1 MRVISL
7 RRANKPSSLLSLNMV
22 RTSRKI
28 YNAFNGDNSKII
40 FMEVLKMTNDYLKML
55 LEKEED
61 VRNRTKQLMDR
72 SKEKDDV
79 ENMSD
84 SEFEEKR
91 LSYSLATDL
100 IEENKLLCR
109 IIIGIA
115 NKQDII
121 LEKLEKLENRA

>member
-1 MRVISL
+1 
-7 RRANKPSSLLSLNMV
+7 
-22 RTSRKI
+22 
-28 YNAFNGDNSKII
+28 
-40 FMEVLKMTNDYLKML
+40 MTNDYLKML

-61 VRNRTKQLMDR
+61 VRNRTKKLMNR
-72 SKEKDDV
+72 SKENDDV
-79 ENMSD
+79 ANMSD

-91 LSYSLATDL
+91 LSYRLATDL

>member
-1 MRVISL
+1 M
-7 RRANKPSSLLSLNMV
+7 
-22 RTSRKI
+22 
-28 YNAFNGDNSKII
+28 
-40 FMEVLKMTNDYLKML
+40 
-55 LEKEED
+55 
-61 VRNRTKQLMDR
+61 
-72 SKEKDDV
+72 

-91 LSYSLATDL
+91 LSYGLATDL

-121 LEKLEKLENRA
+121 LEKLEKLENKA

>member
-1 MRVISL
+1 
-7 RRANKPSSLLSLNMV
+7 
-22 RTSRKI
+22 
-28 YNAFNGDNSKII
+28 
-40 FMEVLKMTNDYLKML
+40 MTNDYLKML
-55 LEKEED
+55 LEKEKD
-61 VRNRTKQLMDR
+61 VRNRTKQLVKR
-72 SKEKDDV
+72 SKENVDV

-91 LSYSLATDL
+91 FSYGLATAL

-109 IIIGIA
+109 IIIDIA

>member
-1 MRVISL
+1 M
-7 RRANKPSSLLSLNMV
+7 RANKPSSLFICSAWNKCADFTMPLME
-22 RTSRKI
+22 
-28 YNAFNGDNSKII
+28 II
-40 FMEVLKMTNDYLKML
+40 PKLYFMEVLEMTNDYLKML
-55 LEKEED
+55 FEKEED
-61 VRNRTKQLMDR
+61 VRNSLKKLMDR

-79 ENMSD
+79 EHMSD

-91 LSYSLATDL
+91 LSYGLATDL

>member
-1 MRVISL
+1 
-7 RRANKPSSLLSLNMV
+7 
-22 RTSRKI
+22 
-28 YNAFNGDNSKII
+28 
-40 FMEVLKMTNDYLKML
+40 MTTDYLNL
-55 LEKEED
+55 LFAKEKE
-61 VRNRTKQLMDR
+61 VRNRTKQLMKR
-72 SKEKDDV
+72 SKENVDV

-91 LSYSLATDL
+91 LSYGLATDL

>member
-1 MRVISL
+1 
-7 RRANKPSSLLSLNMV
+7 
-22 RTSRKI
+22 
-28 YNAFNGDNSKII
+28 
-40 FMEVLKMTNDYLKML
+40 MTNDYLNML
-55 LEKEED
+55 LAKEKE
-61 VRNRTKQLMDR
+61 VRNRTKKLMNR
-72 SKEKDDV
+72 SKENDDV

-91 LSYSLATDL
+91 LSYRLATDL
-100 IEENKLLCR
+100 IEENELLCR

>member
-1 MRVISL
+1 
-7 RRANKPSSLLSLNMV
+7 
-22 RTSRKI
+22 
-28 YNAFNGDNSKII
+28 
-40 FMEVLKMTNDYLKML
+40 MTNDYLKML
-55 LEKEED
+55 FEKEED
-61 VRNRTKQLMDR
+61 VRNSTKKLMDR

-91 LSYSLATDL
+91 LSYGLATDL

-109 IIIGIA
+109 IIGIA

>member
-7 RRANKPSSLLSLNMV
+7 RMRANKPSSS
-22 RTSRKI
+22 SRKF
-28 YNAFNGDNSKII
+28 YN
-40 FMEVLKMTNDYLKML
+40 YLKML
-55 LEKEED
+55 FEKEED
-61 VRNRTKQLMDR
+61 VRNSTKQLMDR

-79 ENMSD
+79 EHMSD
-84 SEFEEKR
+84 EEFEEKR
-91 LSYSLATDL
+91 LSYGLATDL